1 MITKKHFVDFIT
13 KFQEFEDSVGRI
25 SLALSGRK
33 YAIDL
38 FECDWYDAVGQ
49 MLDTFLKS
57 HFTDDGCDV
66 INYYL
71 FEDCEHV
78 IYEKQD
84 KDLFNTEE
92 KEITYHLD
100 TLDDVWK
107 YITDKQRIKDYV
119 KEINN

>member
-13 KFQEFEDSVGRI
+13 KFQEFEDSVDRI